1 MLLGHRTKEPKMTFI
16 VIANVVLITAV
27 AVGIVGMLAAAVHT
41 SRPQAKARPAVQH
54 APRQRPVRAR
64 AYRSYEG
71 LNA

>member
-1 MLLGHRTKEPKMTFI
+1 MTLI

-27 AVGIVGMLAAAVHT
+27 AVGIVAMLAAAVHT
-41 SRPQAKARPAVQH
+41 SRPQAEARLVVQH
-54 APRQRPVRAR
+54 APRQHPTRAR